1 MLESNSNNVLFRI
14 QRIYIKDISFE
25 APNTPGVF
33 QINWNPK
40 IKVDL
45 NSNAKNIHIDIY
57 EVVLRVTVTAKIEE
71 DTAFLCQVKQAGIF
85 NVSGLNK
92 TQMIRC
98 LNTHCPSI
106 LFPYARECISNQVSR
121 GTFPQLNLDP
131 INFDILFI
139 QSLQKKYN
147 DTLKI

>member
-1 MLESNSNNVLFRI
+1 MLKNNSNNVLFHI
-14 QRIYIKDISFE
+14 QRIYTKDISFE

-33 QINWNPK
+33 QINWDPK

-45 NSNAKNIHIDIY
+45 NSDAKNIHTNMY
-57 EVVLRVTVTAKIEE
+57 EVVLRVTVTAKIGE

-85 NVSGLNK
+85 NISGLNK
-92 TQMIRC
+92 IQMIRC
-98 LNTHCPSI
+98 FNVHCPGI
-106 LFPYARECISNQVSR
+106 LFPYASECISNQVSR

-131 INFDILFI
+131 INFDILFV
-139 QSLQKKYN
+139 QSLQKKCD